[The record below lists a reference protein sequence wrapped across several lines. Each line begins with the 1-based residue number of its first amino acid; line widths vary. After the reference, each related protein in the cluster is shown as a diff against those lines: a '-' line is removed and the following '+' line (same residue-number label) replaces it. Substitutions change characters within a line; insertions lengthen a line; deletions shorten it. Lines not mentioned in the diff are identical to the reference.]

1 MEKPSS
7 FDTHSQA
14 FWGRPTGFS
23 GILLPESEREE
34 ARMLRD
40 AGALD
45 PAASLD
51 EAVTPA
57 LRALLDETKDY
68 IDSPDFAHVVSSA
81 CEQVFSL
88 FLSHMATSFGVRV
101 NEARRIDKP
110 LLLAKVL
117 PLVSQ
122 QAQVALNATPNDYVD
137 AVVDCRDLRALSV
150 LMYAAWDDEGDP

>member
-1 MEKPSS
+1 
-7 FDTHSQA
+7 
-14 FWGRPTGFS
+14 
-23 GILLPESEREE
+23 
-34 ARMLRD
+34 MLRD